1 MTESLE
7 SFVKKLQSEGVDAGK
22 EAAEEI
28 KKEATL
34 EAEKILADAKEEAEK
49 IVAKAKN
56 GADKQIS
63 RAQTELEL
71 AVRDALLKLRES
83 LGNVLSSLLMQRT
96 EKKLS
101 EPEYI
106 GEIIREV
113 ITTYAKADAG
123 LKSPVEVNISK
134 KTRDKFSD
142 SVLKDLSRNLGDGQ
156 DKMGLHATLS
166 KAGFEYKIHGA
177 TVEVSPD
184 SVSELLSEMV
194 NPALQEIIDTVLG
207 KQNQEPSGE
216 APARKGGKKPGMGRD
231 KQKEPEGALKGK
243 KP

>member
-22 EAAEEI
+22 EAAEKI
-28 KKEATL
+28 KKEAKL

-49 IVAKAKN
+49 IVAKAKSK
-56 GADKQIS
+56 ADRELS

-71 AVRDALLKLRES
+71 AVRDAILKLRES
-83 LGNVLSSLLMQRT
+83 LSNVLSAMLIQKT

-113 ITTYAKADAG
+113 ITAYARADAG
-123 LKSPVEVNISK
+123 QQSPVEINISK
-134 KTRDKFSD
+134 KMRDKLND
-142 SVLKDLSRNLGDGQ
+142 SVLKDLFQNFDDEQ
-156 DKMGLHATLS
+156 DRMGLQATLS

-194 NPALQEIIDTVLG
+194 NPALQEIIDNGGG
-207 KQNQEPSGE
+207 KQDQESSGE
-216 APARKGGKKPGMGRD
+216 TPTQKGGKKPGKGHD
-231 KQKEPEGALKGK
+231 KPKDRGGTVKGK
-243 KP
+243 KQ